1 MKNIYILL
9 MLLACSTNS
18 LLAQTSIPNP
28 DDILVGKRKQPS
40 VLFVGT
46 FHFAYYNLDAHKIE
60 KNKQIDILSE
70 QKQRELD
77 ELLDYVSKFKP
88 TKIAIEAGSNTGYLM
103 HRYRDWKIG
112 KRKLSKDEIEQ
123 IGFRLLDRFKLDTIY
138 GVNDQPLLYDL
149 YDGKDSNSFRPV
161 LDTIYN
167 DWDFQSDD
175 AISKLYSEY
184 YKNNDELSIKLSL
197 LNYFKYLNS
206 DKNLN
211 RGFGGYLVGDF
222 KLGNT
227 RGADALA
234 MHWYSRNLRIFRHI
248 QQITSSPDDR
258 ILVLYGKGHVEIL
271 KHLVEC
277 SPEYKL
283 VKFGDLK

>member
-1 MKNIYILL
+1 MKNIYLL
-9 MLLACSTNS
+9 LVLLAYLTNS
-18 LLAQTSIPNP
+18 LYAQVLNP
-28 DDILVGKRKQPS
+28 DDILVAKRKQPS

-46 FHFAYYNLDAHKIE
+46 FHFAYYNLDAHKID
-60 KNKQIDILSE
+60 KDKQIDILSE
-70 QKQRELD
+70 QKQKELA
-77 ELLDYVSKFKP
+77 ELLDYISKFKP

-103 HRYRDWKIG
+103 HRYREWKSD

-123 IGFRLLDRFKLDTIY
+123 IGFRLLDRFKLDTLY
-138 GVNDQPLLYDL
+138 GINDQPLLYDL
-149 YDGKDSNSFRPV
+149 YDGRDSNTFRPV

-167 DWDFQSDD
+167 DWDFQSEDV
-175 AISKLYSEY
+175 ISKLYTEY
-184 YKNNDELSIKLSL
+184 YKNNDELNKNMSL
-197 LNYFKYLNS
+197 LNYFKYANS

-211 RGFGGYLVGDF
+211 RGFGAYLVGDF

-234 MHWYSRNLRIFRHI
+234 MHWYSRNLRIFRHL
-248 QQITSSPDDR
+248 QQITNSPDDR
-258 ILVLYGKGHVEIL
+258 ILVLFGKGHVEIL

>member
-1 MKNIYILL
+1 MKNIYLLLILL
-9 MLLACSTNS
+9 FYSTS
-18 LLAQTSIPNP
+18 GVIAQVTNP

-46 FHFAYYNLDAHKIE
+46 FHFAYYNLDAHKID
-60 KNKQIDILSE
+60 KDKQIDILSE
-70 QKQRELD
+70 QKQKELA
-77 ELLDYVSKFKP
+77 ELLDYISKFKP

-103 HRYRDWKIG
+103 HRYREWKSD

-123 IGFRLLDRFKLDTIY
+123 IGFRLLDRFKLDTLY
-138 GVNDQPLLYDL
+138 GINDQPLLYDL
-149 YDGKDSNSFRPV
+149 YDGRDSNTFRPV

-167 DWDFQSDD
+167 DWDFQSEDV
-175 AISKLYSEY
+175 ISKLYTEY
-184 YKNNDELSIKLSL
+184 YNNNDELNKNMSL
-197 LNYFKYLNS
+197 LNYFKYANS
-206 DKNLN
+206 DKSLN
-211 RGFGGYLVGDF
+211 RGFGAYLVGDF

-234 MHWYSRNLRIFRHI
+234 MHWYSRNLRIFRHL
-248 QQITSSPDDR
+248 QQITNSPDDR
-258 ILVLYGKGHVEIL
+258 ILVLFGKGHVEIL